1 MIRYAAQKISKED
14 IKEVRIALKNNFI
27 TQGKQVYYFEKK
39 ISQVVDSKYCL
50 SLNSASSA
58 LLLACKAIGL
68 KKNDI
73 GWTTTNT
80 FAATANAILLCDA
93 KVDFVDIDIDT
104 FNISVVALEKKLK
117 NTKKNQ
123 LPKVLIIVHFGGSPC
138 ELKKIFK
145 LSKKYKFRV
154 IEDASHA
161 LGASYEDN
169 KIGNCKY
176 SDITIFSFHAIK
188 IITTCE
194 GGAITTNNPS
204 IYNKIKLMRTNGIS
218 REVMNLNQNHQKWY
232 YEQKSIGYNFRLNEI
247 QAALGRS
254 QIKKI
259 KLWIRKRNQISK
271 MYKRNL
277 KELPIK
283 FQKVEKNST
292 SSYHLFTILI
302 KTKDI
307 RNKLYNYLLNK
318 KIETNVIY
326 IPLYRHPFYKNK
338 FNYKKFQNSELY
350 FQECLSLPMHL
361 NLTKKEIKYII
372 KSISHF
378 FNE

>member
-27 TQGKQVYYFEKK
+27 TQGKQVDYFEKK

-283 FQKVEKNST
+283 FQKVEKIQP
-292 SSYHLFTILI
+292 HHTI
-302 KTKDI
+302 
-307 RNKLYNYLLNK
+307 YLL
-318 KIETNVIY
+318 
-326 IPLYRHPFYKNK
+326 F
-338 FNYKKFQNSELY
+338 
-350 FQECLSLPMHL
+350 
-361 NLTKKEIKYII
+361 
-372 KSISHF
+372 
-378 FNE
+378 